1 MRRLLVVSAV
11 AAFTTLAP
19 VTASASLLWTLVGS
33 PLTVVAYQ
41 STTFTFTATNLDAL
55 GRLGCLEVDLPSSF
69 QIAGTG
75 TPSASNG
82 ASWTSSING
91 NAVLVHSI
99 NSSGLLS
106 LLQTVTFTIQAR
118 PTAAGAFTLPN
129 HSHVRADCTG
139 TDQPGVAL
147 PITVLAGATPTPVP
161 TPTPT
166 PTPSPTPKPTPIP
179 TPRATPT
186 PTSTPTPTPTPTASP
201 APTLPLPT
209 EPLPTLPL
217 PTEPLSSILPTTP
230 PLPGETATPRPTD
243 GAHGASPSGSPS
255 QGLAGASQQASASP
269 WASASPSAP
278 RSADPF
284 AGPVPPA
291 SGGPSSSGSGEGTVE
306 AAPALR
312 LEPEELKLNA
322 ELFDLLGSPQVW
334 FVPAAAIG
342 APGLLVLLWVALQTF
357 GTLAWLPSVRRM
369 RGQEQRRSARSRR
382 VDAR

>member
-1 MRRLLVVSAV
+1 MRRWLVMSAV
-11 AAFTTLAP
+11 AASTTLAP
-19 VTASASLLWTLVGS
+19 VTASASLLWTLVAS

-55 GRLGCLEVDLPSSF
+55 GLLGCLEVDLPSSI

-99 NSSGLLS
+99 SSGGRLS

-118 PTAAGAFTLPN
+118 PTAPGSFTLPN

-147 PITVLAGATPTPVP
+147 PITVLPGATPTPVP
-161 TPTPT
+161 TLTPTPT
-166 PTPSPTPKPTPIP
+166 PKPTPSPTPRP
-179 TPRATPT
+179 TPT

-217 PTEPLSSILPTTP
+217 PTEPLPSILPTTP
-230 PLPGETATPRPTD
+230 PLPGETATPTPTD
-243 GAHGASPSGSPS
+243 GVHAASPSRSPS
-255 QGLAGASQQASASP
+255 PGLAGGTQPTSASP
-269 WASASPSAP
+269 RASASPSAS
-278 RSADPF
+278 RSADPL
-284 AGPVPPA
+284 AAPGPA
-291 SGGPSSSGSGEGTVE
+291 SGGPSSGGSGEGSAG
-306 AAPALR
+306 AAPPLR

-322 ELFDLLGSPQVW
+322 ELFDLLGPQVW

-369 RGQEQRRSARSRR
+369 RGQEERRSARSRP
-382 VDAR
+382 VAR